1 LAIPGFH
8 ARIFLERVYEAKGDL
23 PSAVAEFQRAS
34 KIETSMPWPL
44 AELGHAYA
52 RSGKKSEAQQVLKEL
67 QDLSRK
73 SYVAA
78 YYAAIVYAGLG
89 EKEQAIA
96 SLEKAYVD
104 RSHFMT
110 FVNVDPELNNLHPG
124 PAF

>member
-1 LAIPGFH
+1 
-8 ARIFLERVYEAKGDL
+8 
-23 PSAVAEFQRAS
+23 
-34 KIETSMPWPL
+34 M
-44 AELGHAYA
+44 
-52 RSGKKSEAQQVLKEL
+52 
-67 QDLSRK
+67 
-73 SYVAA
+73 AA